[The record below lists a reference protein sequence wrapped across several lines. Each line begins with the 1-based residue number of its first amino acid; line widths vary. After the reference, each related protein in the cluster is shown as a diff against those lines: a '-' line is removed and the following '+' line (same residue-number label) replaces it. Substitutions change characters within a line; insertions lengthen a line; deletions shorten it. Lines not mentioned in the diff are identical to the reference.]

1 MINAISD
8 FIPTTSLIIILA
20 IMLILIIITSR
31 VKKYIKS
38 WMILGII
45 LGASIAVATVYH
57 NTPPAQEAEPQQQY
71 HQQELGQDQ
80 ELEPDPQEFELE
92 PDPQEFTVKSDL
104 DLVGL
109 GADSY
114 TASGEPATVNN
125 LATNGAGGPFA
136 TLTELLGNLDDRAKA
151 DFIETLK
158 REVHVS
164 DADIQRTLDL
174 EVDNR
179 VAKAILVNNQRI
191 SDEQARQIVVE
202 KGLATETEAQAMAV
216 VKTAGVRNSYLN
228 KNKHIVFYED
238 HRSYTT
244 VMICI
249 MTGNNRAVPAIK
261 TDCGNILN
269 SIKPKIKEKQK
280 EKPPQKEKKQ
290 PKPKKEKKQPKKE
303 QKQPRDPQPTPKK
316 PEVATKQVD
325 IKKTFDAP
333 NWVTRPSS
341 IKVGIY
347 VNGKQVQV
355 VKLEKSRNYRASVNV
370 NYQKGQKIGFQ
381 ELNVPSH
388 FSPSIYIDSKQN
400 ANRIVVSITNTYIG
414 GGGQHDDLKPK
425 SDNKNDYVYPK
436 DKPNNNKIDPTKAE
450 EKTPVLEDK
459 DKAQPAPTPTPKE
472 QENINHHN
480 DAVNEAAPL
489 PGGEDA
495 PPNDAAI
502 DEPLNPNSGN

>member
-1 MINAISD
+1 MFDTVLNIG
-8 FIPTTSLIIILA
+8 LIIILA
-20 IMLILIIITSR
+20 IMLVLIVITSKVR
-31 VKKYIKS
+31 KNIKN

-45 LGASIAVATVYH
+45 LGASIAVAHVYH
-57 NTPPAQEAEPQQQY
+57 STPPAQEAEPPQQY
-71 HQQELGQDQ
+71 QESEQDQ
-80 ELEPDPQEFELE
+80 E

-114 TASGEPATVNN
+114 TTSGEPITVANN

-136 TLTELLGNLDDRAKA
+136 TLTELLNNLDDRAKA
-151 DFIETLK
+151 DFIETLE

-174 EVDNR
+174 EENAK
-179 VAKAILVNNQRI
+179 VAKAILVNNQRL

-202 KGLATETEAQAMAV
+202 KGLATEAEAQSMKV
-216 VKTAGVRNSYLN
+216 IKTSGVRNSYLN

-238 HRSYTT
+238 HRSYVA
-244 VMICI
+244 VMVCI
-249 MTGNNRAVPAIK
+249 MTGDNKAIPAIK

-269 SIKPKIKEKQK
+269 SIPKPKIKEKQK
-280 EKPPQKEKKQ
+280 EKPPQKGKKQ
-290 PKPKKEKKQPKKE
+290 PKKEKKQPH
-303 QKQPRDPQPTPKK
+303 RDPQPTPKK

-347 VNGKQVQV
+347 VDGKRVQV

-370 NYQKGQKIGFQ
+370 SYQKGQKIAFQ

-400 ANRIVVSITNTYIG
+400 ADRIVVSITNTYIG
-414 GGGQHDDLKPK
+414 GGGDQHDDLKPK

-436 DKPNNNKIDPTKAE
+436 GKSNNNKIDPTQAE
-450 EKTPVLEDK
+450 EKPPVLEDK

-502 DEPLNPNSGN
+502 DEPPNPNGGN

>member
-1 MINAISD
+1 MINSALNL
-8 FIPTTSLIIILA
+8 IPTSGLIIILT
-20 IMLILIIITSR
+20 ILLILIVTTLKVR
-31 VKKYIKS
+31 KKVNY
-38 WMILGII
+38 WMFIGII
-45 LGASIAVATVYH
+45 LGASIAVAHVYH

-71 HQQELGQDQ
+71 QQEADQ
-80 ELEPDPQEFELE
+80 ELEPDPQEFEQE

-202 KGLATETEAQAMAV
+202 KGLATEAEARIMKV
-216 VKTAGVRNSYLN
+216 VKVHGVRNSYLN

-238 HRSYTT
+238 HRSYVA

-249 MTGNNRAVPAIK
+249 MTGDNKAIPAIK
-261 TDCGNILN
+261 TDCGNILKPVKEKEPKPVK
-269 SIKPKIKEKQK
+269 IKKPEKAKKPQKGKKPKKG
-280 EKPPQKEKKQ
+280 KKQ
-290 PKPKKEKKQPKKE
+290 PQP
-303 QKQPRDPQPTPKK
+303 QPQPTPKK
-316 PEVATKQVD
+316 PSPTPKKPGVV
-325 IKKTFDAP
+325 IKP
-333 NWVTRPSS
+333 
-341 IKVGIY
+341 G
-347 VNGKQVQV
+347 G
-355 VKLEKSRNYRASVNV
+355 
-370 NYQKGQKIGFQ
+370 
-381 ELNVPSH
+381 
-388 FSPSIYIDSKQN
+388 
-400 ANRIVVSITNTYIG
+400 NT
-414 GGGQHDDLKPK
+414 DLDPK

-436 DKPNNNKIDPTKAE
+436 GKSNNNKIDPTQAE

-472 QENINHHN
+472 QENINQHN

-495 PPNDAAI
+495 PPNDSAI
-502 DEPLNPNSGN
+502 SEPPNPNGGN

>member
-1 MINAISD
+1 MINSALNL
-8 FIPTTSLIIILA
+8 IPTSGLIIILT
-20 IMLILIIITSR
+20 ILLILIVTTLKVR
-31 VKKYIKS
+31 KKVKY
-38 WMILGII
+38 WMFIGII
-45 LGASIAVATVYH
+45 LGVSVAIANVYH
-57 NTPPAQEAEPQQQY
+57 STPPAQEPEQLQQQQPESEPDLDQ
-71 HQQELGQDQ
+71 QQEPEQ
-80 ELEPDPQEFELE
+80 E

-114 TASGEPATVNN
+114 TANGEPATVNN

-174 EVDNR
+174 EENAK
-179 VAKAILVNNQRI
+179 VAKAILVNNQQI

-202 KGLATETEAQAMAV
+202 KGLATEAEAQAMKV
-216 VKTAGVRNSYLN
+216 VKTTGVRNSYLN

-238 HRSYTT
+238 HRSYVA

-249 MTGNNRAVPAIK
+249 MTGDNKAIPAIK
-261 TDCGNILN
+261 TDCGNILKPVKEKEPKPVK
-269 SIKPKIKEKQK
+269 IKKPEKAKKPQKGKKPKKG
-280 EKPPQKEKKQ
+280 KKQ
-290 PKPKKEKKQPKKE
+290 PQP
-303 QKQPRDPQPTPKK
+303 QPQPTPKK
-316 PEVATKQVD
+316 PSPTPKKPGVV
-325 IKKTFDAP
+325 IKP
-333 NWVTRPSS
+333 
-341 IKVGIY
+341 G
-347 VNGKQVQV
+347 G
-355 VKLEKSRNYRASVNV
+355 
-370 NYQKGQKIGFQ
+370 
-381 ELNVPSH
+381 
-388 FSPSIYIDSKQN
+388 
-400 ANRIVVSITNTYIG
+400 NT
-414 GGGQHDDLKPK
+414 DLDPK

-436 DKPNNNKIDPTKAE
+436 GKSNNNKINPTQVE
-450 EKTPVLEDK
+450 EKSPVLEDK

-472 QENINHHN
+472 QENINQHN

-502 DEPLNPNSGN
+502 DEPPNPNGGN

>member
-1 MINAISD
+1 MINSALNL
-8 FIPTTSLIIILA
+8 IPTSGLIIILT
-20 IMLILIIITSR
+20 ILLILIVTTLKVR
-31 VKKYIKS
+31 KKVKY
-38 WMILGII
+38 WMFIGII
-45 LGASIAVATVYH
+45 LGVSIAVAHVYH

-71 HQQELGQDQ
+71 QQEADQ
-80 ELEPDPQEFELE
+80 ELEPDPQEFEQE

-109 GADSY
+109 GAASY
-114 TASGEPATVNN
+114 TTGGEPVTVANN

-136 TLTELLGNLDDRAKA
+136 TLTELLNNLDDPAKA

-174 EVDNR
+174 ESSAK
-179 VAKAILVNNQRI
+179 VAKAILVNNQRL

-249 MTGNNRAVPAIK
+249 MTGDSRAVPAIK

-269 SIKPKIKEKQK
+269 SIPKPKIKEKQK

-290 PKPKKEKKQPKKE
+290 PKKE
-303 QKQPRDPQPTPKK
+303 QKQPRDLKKPTPKK
-316 PEVATKQVD
+316 VEVITKQVD

-341 IKVGIY
+341 IRVGIY
-347 VNGKQVQV
+347 VDGKQVQV
-355 VKLEKSRNYRASVNV
+355 IKLEKSRNYRASVNV
-370 NYQKGQKIGFQ
+370 SYQKGQKVAFQ
-381 ELNVPSH
+381 ELNVPSN

-400 ANRIVVSITNTYIG
+400 ANKIIVIITNTYIG
-414 GGGQHDDLKPK
+414 GGDQHTDLKPK

-436 DKPNNNKIDPTKAE
+436 DKPNNNKVDPTQAE
-450 EKTPVLEDK
+450 EKAPVLEDK

-472 QENINHHN
+472 QENINQHN

-489 PGGEDA
+489 PGGEDTPPNNEPIDA
-495 PPNDAAI
+495 PPN
-502 DEPLNPNSGN
+502 PNGGN

>member
-57 NTPPAQEAEPQQQY
+57 NTPPAQEAEPP
-71 HQQELGQDQ
+71 QQEYQQESDQ
-80 ELEPDPQEFELE
+80 ELEPDSQEFEQQ
-92 PDPQEFTVKSDL
+92 PKSPKEFTVKSDL

-109 GADSY
+109 GAASY
-114 TASGEPATVNN
+114 TTNGEPATVNN

-136 TLTELLGNLDDRAKA
+136 TLTELLNNLDDPAKA

-158 REVHVS
+158 REAHVS

-174 EVDNR
+174 EGKAK
-179 VAKAILVNNQRI
+179 VAKAILVNNQRL

-202 KGLATETEAQAMAV
+202 KGLATEAEARSMKV
-216 VKTAGVRNSYLN
+216 VKTNGVRNSYLN

-238 HRSYTT
+238 HRSYVA

-249 MTGNNRAVPAIK
+249 MTGDDRAVPAVK

-388 FSPSIYIDSKQN
+388 FNPSIYIDSKQN

-425 SDNKNDYVYPK
+425 SDNKNDYAYPK
-436 DKPNNNKIDPTKAE
+436 GKSNNNKIDPTQAE
-450 EKTPVLEDK
+450 EKPPVLEDK

-472 QENINHHN
+472 QENINQHN

-495 PPNDAAI
+495 PPNDQAI

>member
-1 MINAISD
+1 MFDTVLNIG
-8 FIPTTSLIIILA
+8 LIIILA
-20 IMLILIIITSR
+20 IMLVLIVITSKVR
-31 VKKYIKS
+31 KSIKN

-45 LGASIAVATVYH
+45 LGASIAVAHVYH
-57 NTPPAQEAEPQQQY
+57 NTPPVQEAEPPQQY
-71 HQQELGQDQ
+71 QQSEQDQ
-80 ELEPDPQEFELE
+80 EPDPQEFEQE
-92 PDPQEFTVKSDL
+92 TESPQEFTVKSDL

-109 GADSY
+109 GAASY
-114 TASGEPATVNN
+114 TTSGEPVTVANN
-125 LATNGAGGPFA
+125 LATNSTGGPFA

-151 DFIETLK
+151 DFIETLE

-174 EVDNR
+174 EENAK
-179 VAKAILVNNQRI
+179 VAKAILVNNQRL

-202 KGLATETEAQAMAV
+202 KGLATEAEAQAMKV
-216 VKTAGVRNSYLN
+216 VKTTGVRNSYLN

-238 HRSYTT
+238 YRSYVA

-249 MTGNNRAVPAIK
+249 MTGDDRAVPAVK

-269 SIKPKIKEKQK
+269 SIPKPKIKEKQK

-290 PKPKKEKKQPKKE
+290 PKKEKKQP
-303 QKQPRDPQPTPKK
+303 QPQPTPKK
-316 PEVATKQVD
+316 PEVVTKQVD

-347 VNGKQVQV
+347 VDGKQVQV

-370 NYQKGQKIGFQ
+370 SYQKGQRIAFQ

-400 ANRIVVSITNTYIG
+400 ADRIVVSITNTYIG
-414 GGGQHDDLKPK
+414 GGDDTDLKPK
-425 SDNKNDYVYPK
+425 SGSKNDYAYPK
-436 DKPNNNKIDPTKAE
+436 GKSNNNKADFMQAE

-472 QENINHHN
+472 QENINQHN

-502 DEPLNPNSGN
+502 DEPPNPNGGN

>member
-1 MINAISD
+1 MINSALNL
-8 FIPTTSLIIILA
+8 IPTSGLIIILT
-20 IMLILIIITSR
+20 ILLILIVTTLKVR
-31 VKKYIKS
+31 KKVKY
-38 WMILGII
+38 WMFIGII
-45 LGASIAVATVYH
+45 LGASIAVAHVYH

-71 HQQELGQDQ
+71 QQEADQ
-80 ELEPDPQEFELE
+80 ELEPDPQEFEQE

-202 KGLATETEAQAMAV
+202 KGLATEAEARIMKV
-216 VKTAGVRNSYLN
+216 VKVHGVRNSYLN

-238 HRSYTT
+238 HRSYVA

-249 MTGNNRAVPAIK
+249 MTGDNKAVPAIK

-269 SIKPKIKEKQK
+269 SIPKPIKEKQK

-290 PKPKKEKKQPKKE
+290 PKKE
-303 QKQPRDPQPTPKK
+303 QKQPRDLKKPTPKK
-316 PEVATKQVD
+316 VEVITKQVD

-347 VNGKQVQV
+347 VDGKQVQV

-370 NYQKGQKIGFQ
+370 SYQKGQKIAFQ

-400 ANRIVVSITNTYIG
+400 ADRIVVVITNTYIGG

-425 SDNKNDYVYPK
+425 SDNKNDYAYPK
-436 DKPNNNKIDPTKAE
+436 GKSNNNKIYPTQAE
-450 EKTPVLEDK
+450 EKPPVLEDK

-472 QENINHHN
+472 QENINQHN

-502 DEPLNPNSGN
+502 DQPLNPNSGN

>member
-1 MINAISD
+1 MINSALNL
-8 FIPTTSLIIILA
+8 IPTSGLIIILT
-20 IMLILIIITSR
+20 ILLILIVTTLKVR
-31 VKKYIKS
+31 KKVKY

-45 LGASIAVATVYH
+45 LGAAVAVATVYH
-57 NTPPAQEAEPQQQY
+57 STPPAQEPEQLQQQQPESEPDLDQ
-71 HQQELGQDQ
+71 QQEPEQDQ
-80 ELEPDPQEFELE
+80 EVEAPQEL
-92 PDPQEFTVKSDL
+92 TVKSDL

-114 TASGEPATVNN
+114 TASGEPVTVANN
-125 LATNGAGGPFA
+125 LATNSAGGPFA
-136 TLTELLGNLDDRAKA
+136 TLTELLGNLDNPAKA

-164 DADIQRTLDL
+164 DADIQRTLNL
-174 EVDNR
+174 EENAK
-179 VAKAILVNNQRI
+179 VAKAILVNNQQI
-191 SDEQARQIVVE
+191 SDERARQIVVE
-202 KGLATETEAQAMAV
+202 KGLATETEAKVMKV

-228 KNKHIVFYED
+228 KNKRIVFYED
-238 HRSYTT
+238 YRSYVA
-244 VMICI
+244 VMICV
-249 MTGNNRAVPAIK
+249 MTGDDRAVPAVK

-269 SIKPKIKEKQK
+269 SIPKPKIKEKQK
-280 EKPPQKEKKQ
+280 EKPPQ
-290 PKPKKEKKQPKKE
+290 KEKKQPKKE

-370 NYQKGQKIGFQ
+370 NYQKGQKIAFQ
-381 ELNVPSH
+381 ELNVPSN

-400 ANRIVVSITNTYIG
+400 ANKIVVIITNTYIG
-414 GGGQHDDLKPK
+414 GDQHTTGLEPK

-436 DKPNNNKIDPTKAE
+436 GKSNNNKVDPTQAE
-450 EKTPVLEDK
+450 EKPPVLEDK

-472 QENINHHN
+472 QENINQHN

-495 PPNDAAI
+495 PPNNEPIDA
-502 DEPLNPNSGN
+502 PPNPNGGN

>member
-1 MINAISD
+1 MINSALNL
-8 FIPTTSLIIILA
+8 IPTSGLIIILT
-20 IMLILIIITSR
+20 ILLILIVTTLKVR
-31 VKKYIKS
+31 KKVKY
-38 WMILGII
+38 WMFIGII
-45 LGASIAVATVYH
+45 LGASIAVAHVYH

-71 HQQELGQDQ
+71 QQEADQ
-80 ELEPDPQEFELE
+80 ELEPDPQEFEQE

-136 TLTELLGNLDDRAKA
+136 TLTELLGNLEDRAKA

-202 KGLATETEAQAMAV
+202 KGLATEAEARIMKV
-216 VKTAGVRNSYLN
+216 VKVHGVRNSYLN

-238 HRSYTT
+238 HRSYVA

-249 MTGNNRAVPAIK
+249 MTGDNKAIPAIK
-261 TDCGNILN
+261 TDCGNILKPVKEKEPKPVK
-269 SIKPKIKEKQK
+269 IKKPEKAKKPQKGKKPKKG
-280 EKPPQKEKKQ
+280 KKQ
-290 PKPKKEKKQPKKE
+290 PQP
-303 QKQPRDPQPTPKK
+303 QPQPTPKK
-316 PEVATKQVD
+316 PSPTPKKPGVV
-325 IKKTFDAP
+325 IKP
-333 NWVTRPSS
+333 
-341 IKVGIY
+341 G
-347 VNGKQVQV
+347 G
-355 VKLEKSRNYRASVNV
+355 
-370 NYQKGQKIGFQ
+370 
-381 ELNVPSH
+381 
-388 FSPSIYIDSKQN
+388 
-400 ANRIVVSITNTYIG
+400 NT
-414 GGGQHDDLKPK
+414 DLDPK

-436 DKPNNNKIDPTKAE
+436 GKSNNNKIDPTQAE

-472 QENINHHN
+472 QENINQHN

-495 PPNDAAI
+495 PPNDSAI
-502 DEPLNPNSGN
+502 SEPPNPNGGN

>member
-1 MINAISD
+1 MINSALNL
-8 FIPTTSLIIILA
+8 IPTSGLIIILT
-20 IMLILIIITSR
+20 ILLILIVTTLKVR
-31 VKKYIKS
+31 KKVKY
-38 WMILGII
+38 WMFIGII
-45 LGASIAVATVYH
+45 LGVSVAIANVYH
-57 NTPPAQEAEPQQQY
+57 STPPAQEPEQLQQPESEPDLDQQQ
-71 HQQELGQDQ
+71 
-80 ELEPDPQEFELE
+80 EPEQE

-114 TASGEPATVNN
+114 TANGEPATVNN

-174 EVDNR
+174 EENAK
-179 VAKAILVNNQRI
+179 VAKAILVNNQQI

-202 KGLATETEAQAMAV
+202 KGLATEAEAQAMKV
-216 VKTAGVRNSYLN
+216 VKTTRVRNSYLN

-238 HRSYTT
+238 HRSYVA

-249 MTGNNRAVPAIK
+249 MTGDNKAIPAIK
-261 TDCGNILN
+261 TDCGNIL
-269 SIKPKIKEKQK
+269 KPVKEKEPKPVKIKKPEKAK
-280 EKPPQKEKKQ
+280 KPQKGK
-290 PKPKKEKKQPKKE
+290 KPKKEKKQP
-303 QKQPRDPQPTPKK
+303 QPQPQPTPKK
-316 PEVATKQVD
+316 PSPTPKKPGVV
-325 IKKTFDAP
+325 IKP
-333 NWVTRPSS
+333 
-341 IKVGIY
+341 G
-347 VNGKQVQV
+347 G
-355 VKLEKSRNYRASVNV
+355 
-370 NYQKGQKIGFQ
+370 
-381 ELNVPSH
+381 
-388 FSPSIYIDSKQN
+388 
-400 ANRIVVSITNTYIG
+400 NT
-414 GGGQHDDLKPK
+414 DLDPK
-425 SDNKNDYVYPK
+425 SDNKNGYVYIK
-436 DKPNNNKIDPTKAE
+436 DKPNNNKVDLKQAE
-450 EKTPVLEDK
+450 EKPPALEDK

-502 DEPLNPNSGN
+502 DEPPNPNGGN

>member
-1 MINAISD
+1 MINSALNL
-8 FIPTTSLIIILA
+8 IPTSGLIIILT
-20 IMLILIIITSR
+20 ILLILIVRTLKVR
-31 VKKYIKS
+31 KNIKN
-38 WMILGII
+38 WIILGII
-45 LGASIAVATVYH
+45 LGASIAVAHVYH
-57 NTPPAQEAEPQQQY
+57 NVPPAQEAEPQQQC
-71 HQQELGQDQ
+71 QQESDQ
-80 ELEPDPQEFELE
+80 ELEPDPQDFEQE
-92 PDPQEFTVKSDL
+92 PEAPQEFTVKSDL

-109 GADSY
+109 GAASY
-114 TASGEPATVNN
+114 TTSGEPVTVNS

-136 TLTELLGNLDDRAKA
+136 TLTELLNSLDDRAKA

-158 REVHVS
+158 RETRVS

-174 EVDNR
+174 EIDNK

-202 KGLATETEAQAMAV
+202 KGLATEAEAQAMKV

-228 KNKHIVFYED
+228 KNKRIVFYED
-238 HRSYTT
+238 YRSYVA
-244 VMICI
+244 VMICV
-249 MTGNNRAVPAIK
+249 MTGDDRAVPAVK

-269 SIKPKIKEKQK
+269 SIPKPKIKEKQK

-290 PKPKKEKKQPKKE
+290 PKKEKKQPR
-303 QKQPRDPQPTPKK
+303 RDPQPTPKK

-341 IKVGIY
+341 IRVGIY
-347 VNGKQVQV
+347 VDGKQVQV
-355 VKLEKSRNYRASVNV
+355 IKLEKSRNYRASVNV
-370 NYQKGQKIGFQ
+370 SYQKGQKIAFQ
-381 ELNVPSH
+381 ELNVPSN

-400 ANRIVVSITNTYIG
+400 ANKIIVIITNTYIG
-414 GGGQHDDLKPK
+414 GDQHTTGLEPK

-436 DKPNNNKIDPTKAE
+436 GKSNNNKIDPMQAE
-450 EKTPVLEDK
+450 EKPPVLEDK

-472 QENINHHN
+472 QENINQHN

-495 PPNDAAI
+495 PPNDSAI
-502 DEPLNPNSGN
+502 SEPPNPNGGN